1 MAKNDLQGA
10 LDLLILKSLSHLG
23 SMHGFGIILHIEHVS
38 DELLNVEEGSLYP
51 ALHRMEQ
58 SGWVRAEWAVT
69 ESSRKAKFYT
79 LTAAGRK
86 QLAAREKNWEQV
98 VKGVQ
103 TILRLAGGE
112 VWVSSVVSGP
122 WAGVRSWIARSKMSC
137 ASICGCTSTPMSRR
151 G

>member
-10 LDLLILKSLSHLG
+10 LDLLILKSLSQLG
-23 SMHGFGIILHIEHVS
+23 AMHGYGIVMHIERVS
-38 DELLNVEEGSLYP
+38 DELLNIEEGSLYP

-103 TILRLAGGE
+103 AILRFA
-112 VWVSSVVSGP
+112 
-122 WAGVRSWIARSKMSC
+122 
-137 ASICGCTSTPMSRR
+137 
-151 G
+151 

>member
-10 LDLLILKSLSHLG
+10 LDLLILKTLSQLG
-23 SMHGFGIILHIEHVS
+23 AMHGYGIVMHIERVS

-69 ESSRKAKFYT
+69 EASRKAKFYS

-103 TILRLAGGE
+103 AILRLA
-112 VWVSSVVSGP
+112 
-122 WAGVRSWIARSKMSC
+122 
-137 ASICGCTSTPMSRR
+137 
-151 G
+151 

>member
-10 LDLLILKSLSHLG
+10 LDLLILKSLSQLG
-23 SMHGFGIILHIEHVS
+23 AMHGYGIVMHIERVS

-69 ESSRKAKFYT
+69 EASRKAKFYS

-103 TILRLAGGE
+103 TILRLA
-112 VWVSSVVSGP
+112 
-122 WAGVRSWIARSKMSC
+122 
-137 ASICGCTSTPMSRR
+137 
-151 G
+151 